1 MDLYNRDDDLSIV
14 LTLSNTIE
22 LLKEGLHSAYLLN
35 HQLKRVIVLK
45 WATIKWVTGDK
56 YQVCP
61 SGPQE
66 VPKWYPNG
74 P

>member
-1 MDLYNRDDDLSIV
+1 MAFIVDLYNRDDDLSIV

-45 WATIKWVTGDK
+45 GIVH
-56 YQVCP
+56 
-61 SGPQE
+61 
-66 VPKWYPNG
+66 NF
-74 P
+74 